1 MESFIFGT
9 FNPTLRKLIHGSMIF
24 GLASFS
30 VSAEWITL
38 QELNPDDQLVSK
50 NWVTLKPTISANN
63 KSEQQEQIPDF
74 SSYRDVKEKKE
85 QFFKFMLPMV
95 RTANQNIR
103 NERRLL
109 TTIEDRLQSGL
120 VATSEELLYLE
131 QLGDRYR
138 VQNKSEISGLLNE
151 LLLRVDEVPASL
163 VLAQSATESGWG
175 TSRFAIE
182 ANNMFG
188 VWCFREGCGIKPL
201 KRDKERTYEVAKYD
215 SVQESVEAYI
225 HTINSH
231 RAYEPLRRIREKSR
245 KNKSSPSGITL
256 ADGLLSYSEKGEEY
270 VRQIKQLIK
279 FNKLSRYNSK
289 NNA

>member
-188 VWCFREGCGIKPL
+188 VWCFREGC
-201 KRDKERTYEVAKYD
+201 V
-215 SVQESVEAYI
+215 
-225 HTINSH
+225 
-231 RAYEPLRRIREKSR
+231 
-245 KNKSSPSGITL
+245 
-256 ADGLLSYSEKGEEY
+256 
-270 VRQIKQLIK
+270 
-279 FNKLSRYNSK
+279 
-289 NNA
+289 